1 MKSQSRHFV
10 VNYLTQSASEQEL
23 DELSQWLKNPVNA
36 QEFKSFVQIDY
47 AIDHIMEDFNTEQE
61 KRDFL
66 SKICKMQQ
74 QKKIRK
80 LWTRISGVAASA
92 LIIISLSVLLNN
104 NQEQSQDSMPV
115 VVNNQVKP
123 VKNNA
128 ILLLETGKEIALQ
141 EGRVLHTQN
150 MVSSREGLEYSQGA
164 VADTEIAYNY
174 LTVPRGGQFYV
185 KLADGTKVW
194 LNSES
199 KLKYPVHFPK
209 AQSRVVELLYG
220 EAFFEVS
227 PSVKHQGADFK
238 VIHKEQEIQVLGTK
252 FNVKAYSGETKVFTT
267 LAEGKVQI
275 NTPREN
281 HILQPEQ
288 QAILNDNTYALSIHK
303 VNLRE
308 EIGWVNGEFI
318 IRQKNL
324 KQIMNVLSR
333 WYDMEVIFEDKKL
346 EDVKFVGRI
355 QKDQEVTE
363 ILDMIKNFGIIKNY
377 EIKEKQVRLR

>member
-1 MKSQSRHFV
+1 MKSQSKHFI
-10 VNYLTQSASEQEL
+10 VNYLNQTASEQEL
-23 DELSQWLKNPVNA
+23 DELSQWLKNPVNT

-61 KRDFL
+61 KSDFL
-66 SKICKMQQ
+66 SKIRKMQQ
-74 QKKIRK
+74 QKKVRK
-80 LWTRISGVAASA
+80 LWTRICGIAASI
-92 LIIISLSVLLNN
+92 LIIISLSILLDKYPAR
-104 NQEQSQDSMPV
+104 DSLSV
-115 VVNNQVKP
+115 VVNNEIKP

-128 ILLLETGKEIALQ
+128 ILLLETGEEIVLQ
-141 EGRVLHTQN
+141 EGSALHTQN
-150 MVSSREGLEYSQGA
+150 AVSSQEGLEYSQA
-164 VADTEIAYNY
+164 AEADTEMAYNY
-174 LTVPRGGQFYV
+174 LTVPRGGQFHV

-227 PSVKHQGADFK
+227 PSAKHQGADFK
-238 VIHKEQEIQVLGTK
+238 VIHKEQEIQVLGTE
-252 FNVKAYSGETKVFTT
+252 FNVKAYSEETNVFTT
-267 LAEGKVQI
+267 LVEGKVQI
-275 NTPREN
+275 NTPREKY
-281 HILQPEQ
+281 ILEPQQ

-318 IRQKNL
+318 FRQKNL
-324 KQIMNVLSR
+324 KQIMKILSR
-333 WYDMEVIFEDKKL
+333 WYDMDVIFENTEL

-355 QKDQEVTE
+355 QKDQEITE
-363 ILDMIKNFGIIKNY
+363 ILDRIKTFGIIKNY
-377 EIKEKQVRLR
+377 EINEKQVRLR